1 MTLERTEQNKIRIEK
16 DFADHDTSAWLQDP
30 PQLSKG
36 RALVRNLAKDAH
48 EIGAIERTVRVWKLV
63 CIAPSRGDVIDS
75 RFVRSPYH
83 VIEHLLLYVKDIEH
97 AIRRQ

>member
-63 CIAPSRGDVIDS
+63 CIAPSRG
-75 RFVRSPYH
+75 VRSPYH